1 MKLRFTPYAVED
13 IAGIADYI
21 SERNPEAPLRVRA
34 AIYESLQNL
43 ALFPYIGRV
52 QQTKGVRKFV
62 TSKYRYLVY
71 YTVDEDAGE
80 IIILNVKHPARRRE
94 HEEG

>member
-52 QQTKGVRKFV
+52 QQTKGCASSSRQNIG
-62 TSKYRYLVY
+62 TSSTIPSMK
-71 YTVDEDAGE
+71 T
-80 IIILNVKHPARRRE
+80 PARSSF
-94 HEEG
+94 